1 VKKAKKDLRKKILE
15 GRQSCKDELSQKVTR
30 PHIICEKILSLEKFQ
45 KAKNVLLYYPIES
58 EVDIKE
64 VIEYCW
70 ECGKNVY
77 FPFIKEVVI
86 GKANSYLE
94 LRGTGK
100 YWEPIGKDVGKGYGK
115 DIGKD
120 DSEILDV
127 IIVPG
132 LAFDNA
138 GYRLGQGMGWYDKYI
153 SSIKFKFK
161 KKPYIIGVCFK
172 EQLLENIPHESH
184 DIKMDEVL
192 WG

>member
-15 GRQSCKDELSQKVTR
+15 GRQSRNDKRFDKDEPSIKDER
-30 PHIICEKILSLEKFQ
+30 SHIICEKILSSEKFQ
-45 KAKNVLLYYPIES
+45 KGKNVLLYYPIDS
-58 EVDIKE
+58 EVDINE

-70 ECGKNVY
+70 ECGKNIY

-100 YWEPIGKDVGKGYGK
+100 YWEPIGKESLVR
-115 DIGKD
+115 
-120 DSEILDV
+120 LDV

-153 SSIKFKFK
+153 SKLKLQFK
-161 KKPYIIGVCFK
+161 KKPYIVGVCFK
-172 EQLLENIPHESH
+172 EQLFDNIPHESH
-184 DIKMDEVL
+184 DIKMDEVF